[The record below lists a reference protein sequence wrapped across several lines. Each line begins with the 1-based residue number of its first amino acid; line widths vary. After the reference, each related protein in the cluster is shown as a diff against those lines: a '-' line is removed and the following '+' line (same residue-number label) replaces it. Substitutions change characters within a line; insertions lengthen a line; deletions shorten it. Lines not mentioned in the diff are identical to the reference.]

1 MGEIIDMAEFRR
13 KKMAKR
19 GEQQQ
24 FHPSVAKKGLFAD
37 ANDEMTK
44 RTANKPVFDV
54 LKKIPDQKM
63 HGLAVTFGHLPRQ
76 IDIFD
81 LKDVNYDEVRWK
93 LANDTDFHSSL
104 RDAMGTTEE

>member
-1 MGEIIDMAEFRR
+1 MGDIIDMAEFRR

-37 ANDEMTK
+37 ADNEMTK

-54 LKKIPDQKM
+54 LKKVPDQKL
-63 HGLAVTFGHLPRQ
+63 HELAVTFGHLPRQ

-81 LKDVNYDEVRWK
+81 LKDVNYDEVRWN

-104 RDAMGTTEE
+104 RDAMGEPEE

>member
-13 KKMAKR
+13 KKIAKR

-24 FHPSVAKKGLFAD
+24 FHPSVSKQGLFSD

-54 LKKIPDQKM
+54 LKKVPDQKL
-63 HGLAVTFGHLPRQ
+63 HELAVSFGHLPRQ

-81 LKDVNYDEVRWK
+81 LKDVNYDEVRWN

-104 RDAMGTTEE
+104 KGFMGNPED